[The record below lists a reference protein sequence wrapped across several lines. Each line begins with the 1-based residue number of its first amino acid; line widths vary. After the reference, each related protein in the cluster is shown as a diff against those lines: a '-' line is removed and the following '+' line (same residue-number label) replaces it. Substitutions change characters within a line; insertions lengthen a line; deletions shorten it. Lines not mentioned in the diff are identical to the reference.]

1 MTVRSKQPV
10 KTNWFILNPKLTA
23 ALFFILLIAIIS
35 LIAHQRYLI
44 VKENREKEISVM
56 LESVEL
62 RLEQLLKNSQNITL
76 TLALTINQNGDP
88 SNFEEIAAEII
99 KSNPYLQAVQL
110 VPKGVI
116 KYTYPLKGNEQA
128 LDLDLFKVNKQN
140 AMAAQKAI
148 ELRKMYYQGP
158 IDLVQGGK
166 GVVGR
171 LPIYI
176 GKKFWG
182 FSAIVIKLD
191 ELLKAAGI
199 DNNSQEFY
207 KFQFSKVNPITN
219 EEEFFLPGN
228 KSFSNNTFK
237 TKTFEEGDWKI
248 YLTDVRA
255 VYADYQLGSLVIFGI
270 LLSILSSYL
279 LLRLL
284 NKQGQLYGTLDE
296 QNDLLSAA
304 ESKYKTIFDNAAIGI
319 GRVNSITG
327 EFLEANAFLC
337 DLIGY
342 SSNELTHKKIKTL
355 IHGEDLASDARDFK
369 RLLKNEIREFSS
381 VRRYVNKNGEVIWA
395 NAIVSPLWNEGEAP
409 SNHIIIVDD
418 ITKQVAYEE
427 QIIASQKHIE
437 ELINSIEGI
446 VWEASIKDN
455 FANTFVSSKVYD
467 ILGYTQEE
475 WASELG
481 FFLKK
486 IYHEDIERVTQYLDN
501 ELLIRK
507 HHAYEYRIEAKD
519 GSIIWIR
526 DSFTIEPSLEN
537 PEKIRGIMMD
547 ITAVKEA
554 EETLHQSYELV
565 NEQNKRLL
573 NFSYIVS
580 HNLRSHASNIDGITA
595 LISNA
600 ETDEERS
607 EMISLLR
614 KVVVNLNDT
623 LYNLNNIVNIHT
635 SINMVREPL
644 NLLEYVNN
652 AIQTQEAQILS
663 KQAEVIN
670 EVTEDVFV
678 YFNRAYLESVLLN
691 LISNALRYSH
701 ALRKPVIKIT
711 CEPNGS
717 GYILSISDNG
727 VGIDLSK
734 NGEKLFGL
742 NQTFHGNND
751 ARGFGLF
758 ITKNQIEAMGD
769 KIEVEST
776 LGVGTTFRILFV

>member
-62 RLEQLLKNSQNITL
+62 RLEQLLKNSQNIAL
-76 TLALTINQNGDP
+76 TLALTLDQNGNP
-88 SNFEEIAAEII
+88 RKFEEIAAEII
-99 KSNPYLQAVQL
+99 KGNPYLQAVQL
-110 VPKGVI
+110 VPDGII
-116 KYTYPLKGNEQA
+116 KYTYPLKGNEKA
-128 LDLDLFKVNKQN
+128 LGMDLFKVSGQN
-140 AMAAQKAI
+140 AIASEKAI

-158 IDLVQGGK
+158 VDLVQGGQ
-166 GVVGR
+166 GVIGR
-171 LPIYI
+171 LPVYVDNR
-176 GKKFWG
+176 FWG
-182 FSAIVIKLD
+182 FSAVVIKLD

-199 DNNSQEFY
+199 DNSNHQFY
-207 KFQFSKVNPITN
+207 KFQFSKFNPITN

-228 KSFSNNTFK
+228 RNFSNSTFK

-248 YLTDVRA
+248 YLTDIRA
-255 VYADYQLGSLVIFGI
+255 VYADYQLGSLIVFGI
-270 LLSILSSYL
+270 LLSIISSYL

-284 NKQGQLYGTLDE
+284 NKQGQLYSTLD
-296 QNDLLSAA
+296 QQSDMLLAA
-304 ESKYKTIFDNAAIGI
+304 ENKYKTIFDNAAIGI

-342 SSNELTHKKIKTL
+342 SPKELTHKKIKTL
-355 IHGEDLASDARDFK
+355 IHAEDLAADARDFK
-369 RLLKNEIREFSS
+369 RLMKNEIRKFSS
-381 VRRYVNKNGEVIWA
+381 VRRYVNKNQEVIWA
-395 NAIVSPLWNEGEAP
+395 NAIISPLWDEGEAP

-418 ITKQVAYEE
+418 ITKQVVYEE
-427 QIIASQKHIE
+427 QLIASQKHIE

-446 VWEASIKDN
+446 VWEASIKDD

-475 WASELG
+475 WSEELG

-486 IYHEDIERVTQYLDN
+486 IYHEDIEKVRQYLDH
-501 ELLIRK
+501 ELFERK
-507 HHAYEYRIEAKD
+507 HHEYEYRIEAKD

-526 DSFTIEPSLEN
+526 DSFTIVPSLEN
-537 PEKIRGIMMD
+537 PEKLRGIMMD
-547 ITAVKEA
+547 ITAIKEA

-580 HNLRSHASNIDGITA
+580 HNLRSHASNIDGISA

-600 ETDEERS
+600 ETEEERN

-635 SINMVREPL
+635 TINMVREPL

-652 AIQTQEAQILS
+652 AIQTQEAQIVS
-663 KQAEVIN
+663 KHAEIIN
-670 EVTEDVFV
+670 EVPPDVFV

-711 CEPNGS
+711 CVPSGS
-717 GYILSISDNG
+717 GYMFSIIDNG

-776 LGVGTTFRILFV
+776 LGEGTTFKILFV

>member
-10 KTNWFILNPKLTA
+10 KTNWFVLNPKLTS

-76 TLALTINQNGDP
+76 TLALAINQHGD
-88 SNFEEIAAEII
+88 SKNFEEIAAEII
-99 KSNPYLQAVQL
+99 KGNPYLQAVQL
-110 VPKGVI
+110 VPNGVI

-128 LDLDLFKVNKQN
+128 LDLDLFKANKQN
-140 AMAAQKAI
+140 AMAARKAI
-148 ELRKMYYQGP
+148 ERRKMYYQGP
-158 IDLVQGGK
+158 INLVQEGK

-182 FSAIVIKLD
+182 FSAIVIKL
-191 ELLKAAGI
+191 EQLLKAAGI
-199 DNNSQEFY
+199 DNSHEFY
-207 KFQFSKVNPITN
+207 KFQFSKINPVTGQ
-219 EEEFFLPGN
+219 EEFFLPGN
-228 KSFSNNTFK
+228 KNFKNSTFK

-248 YLTDVRA
+248 YLTDSRA
-255 VYADYQLGSLVIFGI
+255 VYADYQLGSLILLGI

-284 NKQGQLYGTLDE
+284 NKQGQLYGTLDK
-296 QNDLLSAA
+296 QNDMLIAA
-304 ESKYKTIFDNAAIGI
+304 ENKYKTIFDKAAIGI
-319 GRVNSITG
+319 GRIDSITG

-337 DLIGY
+337 DLMGY
-342 SSNELTHKKIKTL
+342 TSKELTHKKIKTL
-355 IHGEDLASDARDFK
+355 IHGDDLAADAKDFK

-381 VRRYVNKNGEVIWA
+381 VRRYVNKNEEVIWA
-395 NAIVSPLWNEGEAP
+395 NAIVSPLWDEGEPP

-427 QIIASQKHIE
+427 QLIASQKHIE
-437 ELINSIEGI
+437 GLINSIEGI
-446 VWEASIKDN
+446 VWEAAIHEN
-455 FANTFVSSKVYD
+455 FANTFVSSKVYE

-475 WASELG
+475 WSSELG

-486 IYHEDIERVTQYLDN
+486 IYHEDIERVMRYLEN
-501 ELLIRK
+501 ELFLRK
-507 HHAYEYRIEAKD
+507 HHEYEYRIAAKD

-526 DSFTIEPSLEN
+526 DSFTIVPSLEK
-537 PEKIRGIMMD
+537 PEKLRGIMMD
-547 ITAVKEA
+547 ITAIKEA

-600 ETDEERS
+600 ETDEERN

-635 SINMVREPL
+635 TINMVREPL

-652 AIQTQEAQILS
+652 AIQTQEAQIVN
-663 KQAEVIN
+663 KQAEIIN
-670 EVTEDVFV
+670 DVPADVFV
-678 YFNRAYLESVLLN
+678 YFNKAYLESVLLN

-701 ALRKPVIKIT
+701 ALRRPVIKIT
-711 CEPNGS
+711 CVPNGS
-717 GYILSISDNG
+717 GYMFSISDNG

-742 NQTFHGNND
+742 NQTFHGNSD

-776 LGVGTTFRILFV
+776 LGEGTTFKIMFV

>member
-23 ALFFILLIAIIS
+23 ALFFILLITIIS

-44 VKENREKEISVM
+44 VKESREKEIGVL

-76 TLALTINQNGDP
+76 TLALTLDQNGNP
-88 SNFEEIAAEII
+88 QNFEEIAAEII
-99 KSNPYLQAVQL
+99 KGNPYLQAVQL

-116 KYTYPLKGNEQA
+116 KYTYPLKGNEPA
-128 LDLDLFKVNKQN
+128 LGLDLFKLNMQN
-140 AMAAQKAI
+140 ALAAQKAI
-148 ELRKMYYQGP
+148 EMRKMYYQGP
-158 IDLVQGGK
+158 IDLIQGGK

-171 LPIYI
+171 FPIYI
-176 GKKFWG
+176 DKKFWG
-182 FSAIVIKLD
+182 FSAVVIKLD
-191 ELLKAAGI
+191 ELLKTSGI
-199 DNNSQEFY
+199 DNSSHEFY
-207 KFQFSKVNPITN
+207 KFQFSKINPISN
-219 EEEFFLPGN
+219 EEEFFLPGSKMFN
-228 KSFSNNTFK
+228 RSTFK

-248 YLTDVRA
+248 YLTDTRA
-255 VYADYQLGSLVIFGI
+255 VYADYQLGSLIIFGI

-296 QNDLLSAA
+296 QNDLLAVA
-304 ESKYKTIFDNAAIGI
+304 ESKYKTIFDRAAIGI

-337 DLIGY
+337 DLLGY
-342 SSNELTHKKIKTL
+342 SSSELTHKKIKTL
-355 IHGEDLASDARDFK
+355 IHGEDLAGDARDFK
-369 RLLKNEIREFSS
+369 RLLRNEIREFSS

-395 NAIVSPLWNEGEAP
+395 NAIVSPLWNEEDSP

-427 QIIASQKHIE
+427 QLIASQKHIE

-467 ILGYTQEE
+467 ILGYSQEE

-486 IYHEDIERVTQYLDN
+486 IYHEDIERVREYLDN

-526 DSFTIEPSLEN
+526 DSFTVEPSLEN
-537 PEKIRGIMMD
+537 PEKLRGIMMD

-554 EETLHQSYELV
+554 EETLYQSYELV

-580 HNLRSHASNIDGITA
+580 HNLRSHASNIDGISA

-600 ETDEERS
+600 ETDEERR

-623 LYNLNNIVNIHT
+623 LYNLNNIVNIQT

-652 AIQTQEAQILS
+652 AIQTQEAQIVS

-670 EVTEDVFV
+670 EVSEDVFV

-701 ALRKPVIKIT
+701 ALRKPVIKIS

-717 GYILSISDNG
+717 GYMLSISDNG
-727 VGIDLSK
+727 VGIDLAK

-769 KIEVEST
+769 KIEVESA
-776 LGVGTTFRILFV
+776 LGEGTTFKILFV